1 MTKISPFRFSHQV
14 VPRHKLGKLRWKC
27 HVPEDANIV
36 PSLICEKIERK
47 S

>member
-27 HVPEDANIV
+27 HVPEESSVRTQI
-36 PSLICEKIERK
+36 SFLICEK
-47 S
+47 